1 MEPLFRDFAP
11 ATAADWKARLEKDLK
26 GVTFGQ
32 LSVTDRNGFT
42 IYPFYTREDRHS
54 LPAPVTTRPGWSIC
68 TRIEVSDAAAANRR
82 ALEELNQGASGLC
95 FVLEQDTDPAVLL
108 REIGLPYIYTCF
120 YLEPAALPFAGR
132 LSAYIAQQ
140 GWAGSV
146 SDAFIAFDVV
156 ERYIRTGAWVKDQE
170 QDLAAFDQLSVS
182 AEGLH
187 TLCIDATLYQNTG
200 ANTTYELACAIAH
213 VNEYLNRL
221 SAQQQLSRLNKIQVA
236 LATDTGFFE
245 QIAKLRAFRSL
256 LSQLFAAYDI
266 HPELQLHAETSNVYR
281 SPFDSYSNLL
291 RDSVAGMAAV
301 LGGCNSLYI
310 HPFDEALKTPD
321 AFSIRMS
328 RNQQLI
334 FKEES
339 YLDKVA
345 DVAAGSYY
353 LETLTEEIA
362 AGAWALFQ
370 EIESLGGLI
379 AAFDQGIIRET
390 INLQAAELIAA
401 YREGKKVLIG
411 VNKFP
416 NPKDEPAPHT
426 PAPEADNKGLRPLR
440 LSEHIL

>member
-1 MEPLFRDFAP
+1 MEPLFREFAP
-11 ATAADWKARLEKDLK
+11 ATAAGWKARLEKDLK
-26 GVTFGQ
+26 GVTFEQ

-42 IYPFYTREDRHS
+42 IHPFYTREDRHS
-54 LPAPVTTRPGWSIC
+54 LPAPLTTRPGWSIC
-68 TRIEVSDAAAANRR
+68 AQITVTDAAAANRR
-82 ALEELNQGASGLC
+82 TLEELNQGASGLC
-95 FVLEQDTDPAVLL
+95 FILERDTDPEVLL

-120 YLEPAALPFAGR
+120 YLQPAALPFAGR

-140 GWAGSV
+140 GWTGSV
-146 SDAFIAFDVV
+146 GDTFIAFDAVG
-156 ERYIRTGAWVKDQE
+156 RYLSTGAWNTGQE
-170 QDLAAFDQLSVS
+170 QDLEAFDQLGAS

-187 TLCIDATLYQNTG
+187 TLCIDATLYQNAG
-200 ANTTYELACAIAH
+200 ASTTYELACAVAH
-213 VNEYLNRL
+213 VNEYLDRL
-221 SAQQQLSRLNKIQVA
+221 SAQQQLNRLSKIQVA

-266 HPELQLHAETSNVYR
+266 NPEVQLHAETSNVYR

-362 AGAWALFQ
+362 AGAWSLFQ

-416 NPKDEPAPHT
+416 NPKDEPVAQA
-426 PAPEADNKGLRPLR
+426 PAPEAGNKGLRPLR